1 MLRALHGK
9 LKSAWKLW
17 KESELIGDVLRDAE
31 MSGPVAVENNALRN
45 RVEILQNL
53 ISKEGIDP
61 KYVDNY
67 ILENESYREAL
78 QRKAVSRL
86 RYNTKTSDFT
96 VDSGQLLPR
105 SFLSWKLWILK
116 KRKVLRAAT
125 RCWGRLRRPDL
136 AQAFRTW
143 KRELPL
149 VA

>member
-1 MLRALHGK
+1 
-9 LKSAWKLW
+9 
-17 KESELIGDVLRDAE
+17 

-53 ISKEGIDP
+53 IAKEGIDP
-61 KYVDNY
+61 KYVEEF
-67 ILENESYREAL
+67 IMENESYREAM

-86 RYNTKTSDFT
+86 RYNARLSGFT
-96 VDSGQLLPR
+96 IDNEFVLPR
-105 SFLSWKLWILK
+105 AFLSWKLWLLK

-136 AQAFRTW
+136 AQAFRVW
-143 KRELPL
+143 KMGFPL